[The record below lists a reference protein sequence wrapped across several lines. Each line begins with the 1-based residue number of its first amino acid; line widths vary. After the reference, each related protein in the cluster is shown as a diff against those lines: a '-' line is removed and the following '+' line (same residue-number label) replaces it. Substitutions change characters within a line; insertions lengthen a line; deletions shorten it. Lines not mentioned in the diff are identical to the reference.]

1 MGDVPYSIIK
11 VLCYNTNAYNHI
23 VPRGYLH
30 LKFEFCLKSIAKS
43 LVSVARRPY
52 GRQCGQAVKN
62 IMKAKLPQPVHESY
76 LRHRKQVTW
85 QIVLPVLLMVVLII
99 ALVVLINIATF
110 RDNGDVARWAAIST
124 IWMVVPIMLG
134 MLIFLVLLVGLIY
147 LLSKLL
153 GITPRY
159 TGLAQDYVHK
169 FAGAIKRGLDAIVKQ
184 FIEIQGVLASIRE
197 FFGRIRL

>member
-1 MGDVPYSIIK
+1 
-11 VLCYNTNAYNHI
+11 
-23 VPRGYLH
+23 
-30 LKFEFCLKSIAKS
+30 
-43 LVSVARRPY
+43 
-52 GRQCGQAVKN
+52 
-62 IMKAKLPQPVHESY
+62 MKANLPQPVHESY
-76 LRHRKQVTW
+76 LRHRKQWTW
-85 QIVLPVLLMVVLII
+85 QIVLPVVLMSVLLI
-99 ALVVLINIATF
+99 ALIVLINIATF

-124 IWMVVPIMLG
+124 IWIVVPIMIG
-134 MLIFLVLLVGLIY
+134 MLIFLILLVGLIY

-169 FAGAIKRGLDAIVKQ
+169 AAGAIKRGLDAIVKQ

>member
-1 MGDVPYSIIK
+1 
-11 VLCYNTNAYNHI
+11 
-23 VPRGYLH
+23 
-30 LKFEFCLKSIAKS
+30 
-43 LVSVARRPY
+43 
-52 GRQCGQAVKN
+52 
-62 IMKAKLPQPVHESY
+62 MKAKLPQPIHESY
-76 LRHRKQVTW
+76 LRHRKQLAW
-85 QIVLPVLLMVVLII
+85 QIVLPIGLMVVLII
-99 ALVVLINIATF
+99 ALVVLINVATL

-124 IWMVVPIMLG
+124 IWIVVPIMIG

-169 FAGAIKRGLDAIVKQ
+169 AAGAIKRGLDAIVKQ

>member
-1 MGDVPYSIIK
+1 
-11 VLCYNTNAYNHI
+11 
-23 VPRGYLH
+23 
-30 LKFEFCLKSIAKS
+30 
-43 LVSVARRPY
+43 
-52 GRQCGQAVKN
+52 
-62 IMKAKLPQPVHESY
+62 MKAKLPQPIHESY
-76 LRHRKQVTW
+76 LRHRKQLAW
-85 QIVLPVLLMVVLII
+85 QIVLPIGLMVVLII

-124 IWMVVPIMLG
+124 IWIVVPIMIG

-169 FAGAIKRGLDAIVKQ
+169 AAGAIKRGLDAIVKQ